1 MVLNGASTCSNTC
14 ASTCITTHAST
25 CITTRAST
33 CHYTRAR
40 LLFKNMRPGVFTL
53 NDSLTLEYV
62 PTAQNKQFCAS
73 WKLKLETNATFP
85 SLPSSLL
92 SQMGL
97 GNGSQKCFFNFPF
110 LLMKQ
115 VWTQWTLRKSFPCS
129 LWTRICFSKPLD
141 GEALVGGAGM
151 FISGRRSPW
160 KGARG
165 LKGAYSQST
174 KYNPTEE
181 SWLDQPRFTH
191 QGKTAKDQTCNL
203 PQDWEWF
210 SKQRC
215 RPSARRAAGPSL
227 LQRRRWLGAFD
238 GTRPA
243 LNAVSEV
250 VIYFKEL
257 FSTFVL

>member
-1 MVLNGASTCSNTC
+1 MKTS
-14 ASTCITTHAST
+14 
-25 CITTRAST
+25 
-33 CHYTRAR
+33 
-40 LLFKNMRPGVFTL
+40 LFYLSDDMMIYSSPGVFTL

-181 SWLDQPRFTH
+181 SWLEQPRFTH
-191 QGKTAKDQTCNL
+191 QGEKLQKIKLTIFPRIENGSPNKDVVRVPVVQ
-203 PQDWEWF
+203 QD
-210 SKQRC
+210 RLCC
-215 RPSARRAAGPSL
+215 RGEDGRGLSMAQGL
-227 LQRRRWLGAFD
+227 L
-238 GTRPA
+238 
-243 LNAVSEV
+243 
-250 VIYFKEL
+250 
-257 FSTFVL
+257 